1 MAGAGLSEL
10 SGGRIV
16 TRSPA
21 LLRCSRA
28 RQCGATLVEALAALF
43 IAALMFA
50 GLSML
55 INTSMQ
61 NIRDQQVAQYQA
73 QLATAAAQLVQAS
86 YATLASQATATAPA
100 VIPLHASGGGLQLAS
115 FLPASVQGR
124 NAYGQSPCL
133 LVTKPATGGLD
144 ALLVTEGGQTIPD
157 LELGY
162 IAANAGQGGGS
173 IPSKTASGAAN
184 NGAAYGAYGAWV
196 ISTPNATGATCSG
209 TPTGTGHL
217 VSEVFTSAPS
227 NQNADFLYRV
237 RVPGYGDANTMH
249 APLYLHDSVA
259 HVRGQSDADCGASVA
274 GSIGRITSDGNG
286 RVIVCAPDGT
296 WEFAGSA
303 YWRDPVAALANLND
317 VPNVMNGDVALV
329 LETGVPYEYAN
340 GAWHSLIVDNNG
352 NLNISDGSVNIT
364 NGNLKVEN
372 GLVVAPRMDLT
383 AVNVVGAGCPDDS
396 SVVNNAGQLS
406 IDASGSVLSCQ
417 NGTWQ
422 NQSQINPGGSD
433 IGCTIIMGNPGA
445 SDYSCPFTYV
455 GPYPG
460 VGGNPGYDNGTGSYS
475 YTVTRTVQLSKP
487 GIIAASVWAHMYDAV
502 CINGASK
509 FNNQGQVAQ
518 YVSIYDNDTR
528 AVIGR
533 TQAQSPTIT
542 DDAAGINANLLQSA
556 APNKNG
562 YDIVIE
568 TDWANYNG
576 MKTPYTS
583 SYCGPSGNVVQTS
596 PVVAGWTINSFY

>member
-1 MAGAGLSEL
+1 MTGSLAL
-10 SGGRIV
+10 R
-16 TRSPA
+16 TRS
-21 LLRCSRA
+21 RGRH
-28 RQCGATLVEALAALF
+28 RQRGATLVEALAALF
-43 IAALMFA
+43 IAALMFV

-61 NIRDQQVAQYQA
+61 NIRDQQAAQYQA

-86 YATLASQATATAPA
+86 YTTLASQATATTPA
-100 VIPLHASGGGLQLAS
+100 VVPLHASAGSPQLAS
-115 FLPASVQGR
+115 FLPASVQGQ

-133 LVTKPATGGLD
+133 LVTKTATGALD

-196 ISTPNATGATCSG
+196 ISSPNATGKSCSG
-209 TPTGTGHL
+209 TPTGAGHL
-217 VSEVFTSAPS
+217 VNEVFTSAPS

-259 HVRGQSDADCGASVA
+259 HVRGQSDADCGPSVTGA
-274 GSIGRITSDGNG
+274 IGRITSDANG

-296 WEFAGSA
+296 WEYAGSA
-303 YWRDPVAALANLND
+303 YWRDPVAAVANLNS

-329 LETGVPYEYAN
+329 LESGVPYEYAN

-364 NGNLKVEN
+364 NGNLTVNN
-372 GLVVAPRMDLT
+372 GLVVTPRMDLT
-383 AVNVVGAGCPDDS
+383 AINTVGADCPNDS
-396 SVVNNAGQLS
+396 SVVNNAGQMS
-406 IDASGSVLSCQ
+406 IDASGSLLSCQ
-417 NGTWQ
+417 NGKWQ

-445 SDYSCPFTYV
+445 SDYSCPFTYN

-460 VGGNPGYDNGTGSYS
+460 PGGNPAYDSGTGSYS
-475 YTVTRTVQLSKP
+475 YKVTRTVQLSKP

-518 YVSIYDNDTR
+518 YVSIYDDDTGTL
-528 AVIGR
+528 IGR
-533 TQAQSPTIT
+533 TQAQSPTLT
-542 DDAAGINANLLQSA
+542 DDAAGISANLVQSA
-556 APNKNG
+556 TPNKKG
-562 YDIVIE
+562 YDVVIQ